1 MDKTNGIY
9 FNISKN
15 SCLMGDMSSIDCDF
29 RDYLEGV
36 LNFIYESNHMD
47 TLRNAKNV
55 TSEDIFNIIV
65 SKEFNYQSKKNILH
79 KKDGAIRAISRSIK
93 NGLPIKLFFAVG
105 GGYKA
110 IIDNSNISE
119 LNYTLGLGE
128 IFVLYQ
134 ICRLEH
140 QIKKIYPPGILFSIV
155 IDNGVANYVNDI
167 PIEKTEG
174 YSALYREVISK
185 LGKDNIIKLVV
196 QTESLNWISES
207 KKIVVN
213 MVDSIS
219 EDEYN
224 NILRFTGRKYTM
236 EEALFSKS
244 KYIAAMDLSA
254 KLISNY
260 IGDEMWF
267 LQYSTGNSLTFRPFP
282 GGASRIQAGDIAL
295 KKENGK
301 VLPFL
306 ISTKNFSQYSMQ
318 KFECSEEDFL
328 EEFLW
333 SKLKVEMLSI

>member
-1 MDKTNGIY
+1 MNKINGVY
-9 FNISKN
+9 FNVSKKN
-15 SCLMGDMSSIDCDF
+15 FLKENMSDIDGDF

-36 LNFIYESNHMD
+36 LNFIYESKYRD
-47 TLRNAKNV
+47 TFPYAENV
-55 TSEDIFNIIV
+55 TGEDIFNVII
-65 SKEFNYQSKKNILH
+65 SKEFNYQSKKNIVH
-79 KKDGAIRAISRSIK
+79 KKDGAIQAISRSIK

-110 IIDNSNISE
+110 TIDNNNISE

-128 IFVLYQ
+128 ILVLYQ

-140 QIKKIYPPGILFSIV
+140 QIKKIYPPGILFHIV

-174 YSALYREVISK
+174 YSSLYRAVISK
-185 LGKDNIIKLVV
+185 LGKDNVIKLVV

-207 KKIVVN
+207 SKIVVN
-213 MVDSIS
+213 MVDRIS

-224 NILRFTGRKYTM
+224 NILRFTGRKCTM
-236 EEALFSKS
+236 DEALFSKS
-244 KYIAAMDLSA
+244 KYIAAMDFSA

-267 LQYSTGNSLTFRPFP
+267 VQYSSGNNLTFRPFP

-295 KKENGK
+295 KKENEK

-306 ISTKNFSQYSMQ
+306 LSTKNFSQYNLQ
-318 KFECSEEDFL
+318 KFECCEDDFL

-333 SKLKVEMLSI
+333 SKLKVGC